1 MAFERLYQLSPVL
14 GSVQDSISDHLWSHG
29 LFLVS
34 VDDKPKTTPP
44 TKGPGEKSPDYY
56 ANVGDAIR
64 TLRDDIPD
72 LFTQDLNCEY
82 QQKGS
87 GSGIWVGWVPGQQA
101 SNTSKQLC
109 CMTLALMKTGSCS
122 NLDRYG
128 T

>member
-14 GSVQDSISDHLWSHG
+14 GSAQDSISDQLWSHG

-82 QQKGS
+82 QQKGFPECDL
-87 GSGIWVGWVPGQQA
+87 GWVGARSAGQQHHQA
-101 SNTSKQLC
+101 AVLHD
-109 CMTLALMKTGSCS
+109 TG
-122 NLDRYG
+122 LDED
-128 T
+128 